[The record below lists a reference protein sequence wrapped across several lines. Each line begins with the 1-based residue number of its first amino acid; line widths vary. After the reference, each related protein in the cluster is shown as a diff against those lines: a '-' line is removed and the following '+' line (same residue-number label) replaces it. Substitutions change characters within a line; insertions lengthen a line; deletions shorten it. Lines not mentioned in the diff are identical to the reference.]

1 MRNENDTM
9 PNQIIIRSSEQ
20 EPLYSRPVAAQLARI
35 SLDFLRRCE
44 REKIVQPRPLPGGGV
59 GYTAA
64 DIRRLARVRRLR
76 YSLELD
82 MPAVEVVLNL
92 RRQVVELQAYLDQLE
107 MEMVQREQEW
117 QREIQELRRQLALE
131 LKWR

>member
-1 MRNENDTM
+1 MS
-9 PNQIIIRSSEQ
+9 NQLIIHTGQE
-20 EPLYSRPVAAQLARI
+20 EPLYSRPVAARLARI

-44 REKIVQPRPLPGGGV
+44 RENIVRPRPLPGGGI

-82 MPAVEVVLNL
+82 MPAVEVVLHL
-92 RRQVVELQAYLDQLE
+92 RRQVIELQTYLDQLE
-107 MEMVQREQEW
+107 REMEQRERQW
-117 QREIQELRRQLALE
+117 QREVQELRRQIAEE
-131 LKWR
+131 LNWR